1 MDSAEALQVIRG
13 LARVNRIRLT
23 AHAEREAAECGATR
37 GLIMRMIELKRKL
50 DGRTFRGR
58 VPCSVSKKRPE
69 LGPLI
74 HIDDLGVF
82 KGKVVQSIFSQKLLG
97 PQSFRFCRSSC
108 EMSMQAV
115 ADLLQVDRRTV
126 QRWES
131 EESPVPPWAMLLVA
145 KMADER
151 SKGRAVMRKW
161 LTELADEEG
170 RPTEIDL
177 DVA

>member
-1 MDSAEALQVIRG
+1 MQ
-13 LARVNRIRLT
+13 T
-23 AHAEREAAECGATR
+23 T
-37 GLIMRMIELKRKL
+37 ELEWKL
-50 DGRTFRGR
+50 DGRRFRGR

-74 HIDDLGVF
+74 DFHDLGVF
-82 KGKVVQSIFSQKLLG
+82 EGKVVQSIFAQRLLG
-97 PQSFRFCRSSC
+97 PKSFRLCRKFCG
-108 EMSMQAV
+108 MSMQAV

-131 EESPVPPWAMLLVA
+131 EESPVPPWAMLLVS

-151 SKGRAVMRKW
+151 SKGRAVMRTW
-161 LTELADEEG
+161 LVELADEGG
-170 RPTEIDL
+170 RPTEIDV

>member
-1 MDSAEALQVIRG
+1 
-13 LARVNRIRLT
+13 
-23 AHAEREAAECGATR
+23 
-37 GLIMRMIELKRKL
+37 
-50 DGRTFRGR
+50 
-58 VPCSVSKKRPE
+58 VSRKRPE

-74 HIDDLGVF
+74 DYHDLGVF
-82 KGKVVQSIFSQKLLG
+82 EGKVVQSIFGQKLLG
-97 PQSFRFCRSSC
+97 PQSFRFCRSFC

-131 EESPVPPWAMLLVA
+131 EESPVPPWAMLLVS

-151 SKGRAVMRKW
+151 SKGRAVMRTW

>member
-1 MDSAEALQVIRG
+1 MK
-13 LARVNRIRLT
+13 T
-23 AHAEREAAECGATR
+23 T
-37 GLIMRMIELKRKL
+37 ELEITL
-50 DGRTFRGR
+50 DGRTFRGQ

-74 HIDDLGVF
+74 HIDDMEVF
-82 KGKVVQSIFSQKLLG
+82 EGKAARRIFSEKLRG
-97 PQSFRFCRSSC
+97 PQSFRLCRSFC
-108 EMSMQAV
+108 GMSMQAV

-131 EESPVPPWAMLLVA
+131 EESPVPPWAMLLVS

-151 SKGRAVMRKW
+151 SKGRAVMRTW

>member
-1 MDSAEALQVIRG
+1 VVAAVANGPRG
-13 LARVNRIRLT
+13 LLFLSRFEQFLRAL
-23 AHAEREAAECGATR
+23 ADE
-37 GLIMRMIELKRKL
+37 
-50 DGRTFRGR
+50 
-58 VPCSVSKKRPE
+58 
-69 LGPLI
+69 
-74 HIDDLGVF
+74 GVF
-82 KGKVVQSIFSQKLLG
+82 EGKMVQSIFARRLLG
-97 PQSFRFCRSSC
+97 PESFRFCRKFC

-131 EESPVPPWAMLLVA
+131 EESPVPPWAMLLVS

-151 SKGRAVMRKW
+151 SKGRAVMRTW
-161 LTELADEEG
+161 LTELADEEA

>member
-1 MDSAEALQVIRG
+1 
-13 LARVNRIRLT
+13 
-23 AHAEREAAECGATR
+23 
-37 GLIMRMIELKRKL
+37 MRTTELERKL

-58 VPCSVSKKRPE
+58 VPCSMSKTRPE

-74 HIDDLGVF
+74 DYDDLGVF
-82 KGKVVQSIFSQKLLG
+82 EAKVVQSIFAQKLLG
-97 PQSFRFCRSSC
+97 AESFRFCRSFC
-108 EMSMQAV
+108 GMSMQAV

-131 EESPVPPWAMLLVA
+131 EDSPVPPWAMLLVS

-151 SKGRAVMRKW
+151 SKGRAVMRSW

>member
-1 MDSAEALQVIRG
+1 MS
-13 LARVNRIRLT
+13 T
-23 AHAEREAAECGATR
+23 T
-37 GLIMRMIELKRKL
+37 MKTTELKIKL

-58 VPCSVSKKRPE
+58 VPCSFREKRPE

-74 HIDDLGVF
+74 DSKDLEVF
-82 KGKVVQSIFSQKLLG
+82 EGKVAQSIFAERLRG
-97 PQSFRFCRSSC
+97 PQSFRLCRSFC
-108 EMSMQAV
+108 AMSMQAV

-151 SKGRAVMRKW
+151 SKGRSVMRTW

-170 RPTEIDL
+170 RPTEIDV
-177 DVA
+177 DAA

>member
-1 MDSAEALQVIRG
+1 
-13 LARVNRIRLT
+13 
-23 AHAEREAAECGATR
+23 
-37 GLIMRMIELKRKL
+37 MRTIELERKL
-50 DGRTFRGR
+50 DERTFRGR
-58 VPCSVSKKRPE
+58 VPCSVSRKRPE

-74 HIDDLGVF
+74 DYHDLGVF
-82 KGKVVQSIFSQKLLG
+82 EGKVVQSIFGQKLLG
-97 PQSFRFCRSSC
+97 PQSFRFCRSFC

-131 EESPVPPWAMLLVA
+131 EESPVPPWAMLLVS

-151 SKGRAVMRKW
+151 SKGRAVMRTW
-161 LTELADEEG
+161 LTELADEDG

>member
-1 MDSAEALQVIRG
+1 
-13 LARVNRIRLT
+13 
-23 AHAEREAAECGATR
+23 
-37 GLIMRMIELKRKL
+37 MRTTELKRKL
-50 DGRTFRGR
+50 DGRTFRGQ

-74 HIDDLGVF
+74 EWDDLGVF
-82 KGKVVQSIFSQKLLG
+82 EGKIVQSIFAQKLIG
-97 PQSFRFCRSSC
+97 PQSFRFCRSFC

-151 SKGRAVMRKW
+151 SKGRAVMRAW

-170 RPTEIDL
+170 RPTEIDV

>member
-1 MDSAEALQVIRG
+1 MQ
-13 LARVNRIRLT
+13 T
-23 AHAEREAAECGATR
+23 T
-37 GLIMRMIELKRKL
+37 ELKMKL

-58 VPCSVSKKRPE
+58 VPSSVSKSRPE

-74 HIDDLGVF
+74 GSDDLQVF
-82 KGKVVQSIFSQKLLG
+82 EAKVAQSIFAQKLLG
-97 PQSFRFCRSSC
+97 SESFRFCRSFC

-115 ADLLQVDRRTV
+115 GELLQVDRRTV

-131 EESPVPPWAMLLVA
+131 EESPVPPWAMLLVS

-151 SKGRAVMRKW
+151 SKGRAVMRMW
-161 LTELADEEG
+161 LTQLADERG
-170 RPTEIDL
+170 RPTDIDV

>member
-1 MDSAEALQVIRG
+1 
-13 LARVNRIRLT
+13 
-23 AHAEREAAECGATR
+23 
-37 GLIMRMIELKRKL
+37 MRTTELKRKL
-50 DGRTFRGR
+50 DGRRFRGR

-74 HIDDLGVF
+74 EFDDLGVF
-82 KGKVVQSIFSQKLLG
+82 EAKVVQCIFAQRLLG
-97 PQSFRFCRSSC
+97 PESFRFCRKFGA
-108 EMSMQAV
+108 MSMQAV

-131 EESPVPPWAMLLVA
+131 GDSPVPPWAMLLVS
-145 KMADER
+145 KMADEG
-151 SKGRAVMRKW
+151 SKGRAVMRTW

-170 RPTEIDL
+170 RPTEIDV

>member
-1 MDSAEALQVIRG
+1 MK
-13 LARVNRIRLT
+13 T
-23 AHAEREAAECGATR
+23 T
-37 GLIMRMIELKRKL
+37 ELKIKL

-74 HIDDLGVF
+74 DSNDLEVF
-82 KGKVVQSIFSQKLLG
+82 EAKVAQSIFAQKLLG
-97 PQSFRFCRSSC
+97 PQSFRLCRSYC

-131 EESPVPPWAMLLVA
+131 AESPVPPWAMLLVS

-151 SKGRAVMRKW
+151 SKGRAVMRGW
-161 LTELADEEG
+161 LRELGDESG
-170 RPTEIDL
+170 RPTDIDV

>member
-1 MDSAEALQVIRG
+1 
-13 LARVNRIRLT
+13 
-23 AHAEREAAECGATR
+23 
-37 GLIMRMIELKRKL
+37 MRTTELKRKL
-50 DGRTFRGR
+50 DGRTFRGQ

-74 HIDDLGVF
+74 EWDDLGVF
-82 KGKVVQSIFSQKLLG
+82 EGKIVQSIFAQKLIG
-97 PQSFRFCRSSC
+97 PQSFRFCRSFC

-151 SKGRAVMRKW
+151 SKGRAVMRSW

-170 RPTEIDL
+170 RPTEIDV

>member
-1 MDSAEALQVIRG
+1 
-13 LARVNRIRLT
+13 
-23 AHAEREAAECGATR
+23 
-37 GLIMRMIELKRKL
+37 MRTTELERKL

-58 VPCSVSKKRPE
+58 VPCSVSKKRPD

-74 HIDDLGVF
+74 DFHDLGVF
-82 KGKVVQSIFSQKLLG
+82 EGKVVQSIFAQKLLG
-97 PQSFRFCRSSC
+97 PQSFRFCRSFC
-108 EMSMQAV
+108 EMSMRAV

-151 SKGRAVMRKW
+151 SKGRAVMRGW